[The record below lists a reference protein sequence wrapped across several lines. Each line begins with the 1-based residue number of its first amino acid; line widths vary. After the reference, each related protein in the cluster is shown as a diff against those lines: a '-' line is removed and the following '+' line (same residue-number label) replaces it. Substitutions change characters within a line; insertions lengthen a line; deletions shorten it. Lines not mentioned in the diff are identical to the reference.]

1 MSSKKNR
8 HARMEIERRYGKGC
22 MLEQI
27 QDKIERTGIKT
38 YRQYISEIRF
48 SGPKVEQLRKLM
60 TYHHLKHKSDGG
72 PATVE
77 NGAEVSALGQMYI
90 HSLPRHQEEIV
101 NNMLRDYKYQI
112 DSGKYEKIGI
122 EFVDTECTK
131 YMEELGYVVNAA
143 EIIPERDLKRKQKFS
158 RSKVKEETR
167 RLVEEEEIWR

>member
-8 HARMEIERRYGKGC
+8 HARMEIERRYGKGW

-38 YRQYISEIRF
+38 YRQYISEVRF

-60 TYHHLKHKSDGG
+60 TYHHLKHRADGG

-90 HSLPRHQEEIV
+90 HSLPRHQEEVV

-112 DSGKYEKIGI
+112 DSGRYEKMEI
-122 EFVDTECTK
+122 ELVDK
-131 YMEELGYVVNAA
+131 LELGYVVNAA

-167 RLVEEEEIWR
+167 RLVEEELDR

>member
-8 HARMEIERRYGKGC
+8 RARLEIESRYGKGC
-22 MLEQI
+22 MLEKV

-38 YRQYISEIRF
+38 YRQYISEVKF

-112 DSGKYEKIGI
+112 DSGRYEKIGI
-122 EFVDTECTK
+122 EFVDELK
-131 YMEELGYVVNAA
+131 LGYVVNTA